1 MRKKSKKKNDDE
13 QTSSAGNHEQA
24 TTASTRKADIFARM
38 NRGTLLDVLVFVANI
53 FLMRLLTRF
62 FIDAFRQASEE
73 DTLAKLTLGFACL
86 GMFVLPPAGAIL
98 KRWHYH
104 RRLDARVEANGPAK
118 KGLWGCLCNP

>member
-24 TTASTRKADIFARM
+24 TTASSHEQATTTGSRKADIFART

-86 GMFVLPPAGAIL
+86 GMFV
-98 KRWHYH
+98 
-104 RRLDARVEANGPAK
+104 
-118 KGLWGCLCNP
+118 